1 MAILLNLVKKS
12 GSGHAVTLTD
22 TNRAPYHLSYY
33 AIMPM
38 SIERFTATIVKGDR
52 VSQRPACVC
61 VCVRACVRACVRVRA
76 FCDTSYE
83 LFDDI
88 YIVHAMVWM
97 KLYFNVNNKT
107 YFFSICNIVIVILN
121 VEKGQKEV

>member
-1 MAILLNLVKKS
+1 M
-12 GSGHAVTLTD
+12 
-22 TNRAPYHLSYY
+22 RAY
-33 AIMPM
+33 
-38 SIERFTATIVKGDR
+38 
-52 VSQRPACVC
+52 
-61 VCVRACVRACVRVRA
+61 VRVRA

-107 YFFSICNIVIVILN
+107 DFFIICNIVIVILN
-121 VEKGQKEV
+121 VETGQKEV